1 MFFDDTITAPATT
14 PGTGAVSI
22 IRLSGSDAFTIADKV
37 VKLRKGT
44 ISASAGYSLHF
55 GKVFTEDGGL
65 LDEVIVSVFRNP
77 QSYTGEDSVEIS
89 CHASSY
95 IVTEI
100 LRLLCDAGAR
110 LAEAGEFTKRAYVNG
125 KMDLSQAES
134 VADLIASE
142 DKASHRVAMSQMRGG
157 YSEKLDEIRE
167 QLLEM
172 TALLELEL
180 DFSEEDVEFADRSK
194 LISLVSKA
202 IEHVTS
208 LADSFRRGNAIKN
221 GVPVAIAGDANTGK
235 STLLNALLGED
246 RAIVSDIAGTTR
258 DTIEETLNIDGIKFR
273 FIDTAGIRETDEVI
287 ESIGIG
293 RAYKKISEAEIV
305 LAMIDA
311 NDDFPKMKASLERIL
326 PRLDLKA
333 QKLFVLLNKC
343 DMMLDGGEC
352 GVVGGG
358 VVNAGGE
365 MVYGVAGGGADEGAY
380 EGSDAVAGRVTG
392 CGGDVVIAGSET
404 VAGRDAEA
412 AIGSTGRGVAGGGTE
427 AIAGR
432 ETGCGVA
439 GGDAAVIAGSET
451 GCIIPP
457 EEGHAA
463 KAATASCATRT
474 GTTAPG
480 PENRTVYGY
489 YDDSAYSAAIKDSAN
504 SEEGKS
510 ANGAAATMQ
519 CDAVSEWRL
528 KSDSIAA
535 GGRDSVDRTVI
546 SSRNSGRNCRNSHD
560 NKNVIAL
567 YNFVSTID
575 KEAII
580 IKLSAKNGSGLQ
592 ELKTQLAATQKDR
605 IASTS
610 DTILV
615 TNLRHFNA
623 LAEARTSL
631 LDVRSGLTS
640 GIPSDLVAQDLRS
653 AIDSIGS
660 ILGKSISVDETLGV
674 IFERFCIGK

>member
-95 IVTEI
+95 IATEI

-235 STLLNALLGED
+235 STLLNALLGEE

-343 DMMLDGGEC
+343 DMVPDGGEW
-352 GVVGGG
+352 GVVDGGS
-358 VVNAGGE
+358 VK
-365 MVYGVAGGGADEGAY
+365 AGGGADAVV
-380 EGSDAVAGRVTG
+380 GSITGRGVAD
-392 CGGDVVIAGSET
+392 GGDVVIAGSET
-404 VAGRDAEA
+404 VADSDADA
-412 AIGSTGRGVAGGGTE
+412 AV
-427 AIAGR
+427 GR
-432 ETGCGVA
+432 ETGCDQDSVN
-439 GGDAAVIAGSET
+439 
-451 GCIIPP
+451 
-457 EEGHAA
+457 
-463 KAATASCATRT
+463 
-474 GTTAPG
+474 GTMICG
-480 PENRTVYGY
+480 Q
-489 YDDSAYSAAIKDSAN
+489 N
-504 SEEGKS
+504 SEG
-510 ANGAAATMQ
+510 NN
-519 CDAVSEWRL
+519 
-528 KSDSIAA
+528 
-535 GGRDSVDRTVI
+535 
-546 SSRNSGRNCRNSHD
+546 RNSLV

-567 YNFVSTID
+567 YNFVSSVD

-580 IKLSAKNGSGLQ
+580 IRMSANNGNGLQ
-592 ELKTQLAATQKDR
+592 ELKTRLAATQKDR
-605 IASTS
+605 IATTS

-631 LDVRSGLTS
+631 LDVQSGLIS

>member
-22 IRLSGSDAFTIADKV
+22 IRLSGCDAFTIADKV

-95 IVTEI
+95 IATEI
-100 LRLLCDAGAR
+100 LRLLCAAGAR

-194 LISLVSKA
+194 LISLVSNA

-235 STLLNALLGED
+235 STLLNALLGEE

-311 NDDFPKMKASLERIL
+311 NDDFLKMKASLERIL

-343 DMMLDGGEC
+343 DMMPDGGEW

-358 VVNAGGE
+358 SVKAGGD
-365 MVYGVAGGGADEGAY
+365 AGCEGADE
-380 EGSDAVAGRVTG
+380 
-392 CGGDVVIAGSET
+392 
-404 VAGRDAEA
+404 
-412 AIGSTGRGVAGGGTE
+412 
-427 AIAGR
+427 IAGR
-432 ETGCGVA
+432 KTGCGVPD
-439 GGDAAVIAGSET
+439 GGAEAVT
-451 GCIIPP
+451 
-457 EEGHAA
+457 
-463 KAATASCATRT
+463 
-474 GTTAPG
+474 
-480 PENRTVYGY
+480 
-489 YDDSAYSAAIKDSAN
+489 
-504 SEEGKS
+504 
-510 ANGAAATMQ
+510 
-519 CDAVSEWRL
+519 
-528 KSDSIAA
+528 
-535 GGRDSVDRTVI
+535 RTVI

-567 YNFVSTID
+567 YNFVSYVD

-580 IKLSAKNGSGLQ
+580 INLSAKNGSGLQ

-631 LDVRSGLTS
+631 LDVQSGLTS

>member
-37 VKLRKGT
+37 VKLRNGT

-95 IVTEI
+95 IATEI

-235 STLLNALLGED
+235 STLLNALLGEE

-343 DMMLDGGEC
+343 DMMPDDGEWGVVDGGS
-352 GVVGGG
+352 VK
-358 VVNAGGE
+358 AGGD
-365 MVYGVAGGGADEGAY
+365 AGCGAA
-380 EGSDAVAGRVTG
+380 
-392 CGGDVVIAGSET
+392 GGDVAVIAGSET
-404 VAGRDAEA
+404 GTGRDTEA
-412 AIGSTGRGVAGGGTE
+412 AIGSTGRGVAGDQDSVNGTM
-427 AIAGR
+427 I
-432 ETGCGVA
+432 CGQ
-439 GGDAAVIAGSET
+439 
-451 GCIIPP
+451 
-457 EEGHAA
+457 
-463 KAATASCATRT
+463 
-474 GTTAPG
+474 
-480 PENRTVYGY
+480 
-489 YDDSAYSAAIKDSAN
+489 N
-504 SEEGKS
+504 SEG
-510 ANGAAATMQ
+510 NN
-519 CDAVSEWRL
+519 
-528 KSDSIAA
+528 
-535 GGRDSVDRTVI
+535 
-546 SSRNSGRNCRNSHD
+546 RNSLV

-567 YNFVSTID
+567 YNFVSYTD
-575 KEAII
+575 KEAVII
-580 IKLSAKNGSGLQ
+580 RLSAKNGNGLQ

-605 IASTS
+605 IATTS

>member
-22 IRLSGSDAFTIADKV
+22 IRLSGGDAFTIADKV

-95 IVTEI
+95 IATEI
-100 LRLLCDAGAR
+100 LRLLCAAGAR

-194 LISLVSKA
+194 LISLVSNA

-235 STLLNALLGED
+235 STLLNALLGEE

-305 LAMIDA
+305 LAMLDA

-343 DMMLDGGEC
+343 DMMPDGREC
-352 GVVGGG
+352 GVVDGD
-358 VVNAGGE
+358 VVSAGGE
-365 MVYGVAGGGADEGAY
+365 TVDGVDGGGAE
-380 EGSDAVAGRVTG
+380 AVAGYVTG
-392 CGGDVVIAGSET
+392 CGVVD
-404 VAGRDAEA
+404 RD
-412 AIGSTGRGVAGGGTE
+412 T
-427 AIAGR
+427 
-432 ETGCGVA
+432 
-439 GGDAAVIAGSET
+439 AVISGSET

-463 KAATASCATRT
+463 KAATASCDTRT
-474 GTTAPG
+474 GTTAAG
-480 PENRTVYGY
+480 PNDRTVYGY
-489 YDDSAYSAAIKDSAN
+489 YDDSAYSAAMKDCAN

-528 KSDSIAA
+528 DSDSIAA
-535 GGRDSVDRTVI
+535 GGRNSVARTVI

-560 NKNVIAL
+560 NKNVITL
-567 YNFVSTID
+567 YNFVSSID
-575 KEAII
+575 KEATI
-580 IKLSAKNGSGLQ
+580 IKMSAKNGNGLQ

-631 LDVRSGLTS
+631 LDVQSGLTS

>member
-22 IRLSGSDAFTIADKV
+22 IRLSGCNALTIADKV

-100 LRLLCDAGAR
+100 LRLLCAAGAR

-194 LISLVSKA
+194 LISLVSNA

-235 STLLNALLGED
+235 STLLNALLGEE

-343 DMMLDGGEC
+343 DMMPDGGEC
-352 GVVGGG
+352 GVVDGGSVKTGGG
-358 VVNAGGE
+358 AGC
-365 MVYGVAGGGADEGAY
+365 GGADE
-380 EGSDAVAGRVTG
+380 
-392 CGGDVVIAGSET
+392 
-404 VAGRDAEA
+404 
-412 AIGSTGRGVAGGGTE
+412 
-427 AIAGR
+427 IAGR
-432 ETGCGVA
+432 ETGCGVADRDGVVIFGSITAAGGGAEAIAGRVTGYGVA

-463 KAATASCATRT
+463 KAATASCDTRT
-474 GTTAPG
+474 GTTAAG
-480 PENRTVYGY
+480 PKDRTVYRY
-489 YDDSAYSAAIKDSAN
+489 YDDSAYGAAVKDGGD
-504 SEEGKS
+504 SEEGRL
-510 ANGAAATMQ
+510 AATVQ
-519 CDAVSEWRL
+519 CGVVSEWRL
-528 KSDSIAA
+528 ESDSFAA
-535 GGRDSVDRTVI
+535 GGRDAANESVI
-546 SSRNSGRNCRNSHD
+546 CSRNSGRNCRNYRY
-560 NKNVIAL
+560 NKNVIVL
-567 YNFVSTID
+567 YNFVSSIN
-575 KEAII
+575 KEAVII
-580 IKLSAKNGSGLQ
+580 RMSAKSGSGLQ

-605 IASTS
+605 IATTS

-631 LDVRSGLTS
+631 LDVQSGLTS

>member
-22 IRLSGSDAFTIADKV
+22 IRLSGCDALTIADKV

-95 IVTEI
+95 IATKI
-100 LRLLCDAGAR
+100 LRLLCAAGAR

-221 GVPVAIAGDANTGK
+221 GIPVAIAGDANTGK
-235 STLLNALLGED
+235 STLLNALLGEE

-326 PRLDLKA
+326 PRLDLRA

-343 DMMLDGGEC
+343 DMMPDGGEW
-352 GVVGGG
+352 GVVDGGS
-358 VVNAGGE
+358 VKAGGD
-365 MVYGVAGGGADEGAY
+365 AGCE
-380 EGSDAVAGRVTG
+380 
-392 CGGDVVIAGSET
+392 
-404 VAGRDAEA
+404 
-412 AIGSTGRGVAGGGTE
+412 
-427 AIAGR
+427 
-432 ETGCGVA
+432 VA
-439 GGDAAVIAGSET
+439 GGDAAVIAGRETVAGSDADAVVGRVTECGVAGGVT
-451 GCIIPP
+451 GC
-457 EEGHAA
+457 GVAGDQD
-463 KAATASCATRT
+463 SVN
-474 GTTAPG
+474 GTMICG
-480 PENRTVYGY
+480 Q
-489 YDDSAYSAAIKDSAN
+489 N
-504 SEEGKS
+504 SEG
-510 ANGAAATMQ
+510 NN
-519 CDAVSEWRL
+519 
-528 KSDSIAA
+528 
-535 GGRDSVDRTVI
+535 
-546 SSRNSGRNCRNSHD
+546 RNSLV

-567 YNFVSTID
+567 YNFVSYTD
-575 KEAII
+575 KEAVII
-580 IKLSAKNGSGLQ
+580 RLSAKNGNGLQ
-592 ELKTQLAATQKDR
+592 EFKTQLAATQKDR
-605 IASTS
+605 IATTS

>member
-100 LRLLCDAGAR
+100 LRLLCAAGAR

-235 STLLNALLGED
+235 STLLNALLGEE

-305 LAMIDA
+305 LAMLDA

-343 DMMLDGGEC
+343 DMMPDGGEC

-365 MVYGVAGGGADEGAY
+365 MVDGVDGGGAD
-380 EGSDAVAGRVTG
+380 AVAGK
-392 CGGDVVIAGSET
+392 ET
-404 VAGRDAEA
+404 E
-412 AIGSTGRGVAGGGTE
+412 
-427 AIAGR
+427 
-432 ETGCGVA
+432 CGVA
-439 GGDAAVIAGSET
+439 GD
-451 GCIIPP
+451 
-457 EEGHAA
+457 
-463 KAATASCATRT
+463 
-474 GTTAPG
+474 
-480 PENRTVYGY
+480 
-489 YDDSAYSAAIKDSAN
+489 
-504 SEEGKS
+504 
-510 ANGAAATMQ
+510 
-519 CDAVSEWRL
+519 
-528 KSDSIAA
+528 
-535 GGRDSVDRTVI
+535 RDSVDGTMI
-546 SSRNSGRNCRNSHD
+546 CGIYSEGNSRNSPV

-567 YNFVSTID
+567 YNFVSSID
-575 KEAII
+575 KKAII
-580 IKLSAKNGSGLQ
+580 IKLSAKNGNGLQ

-605 IASTS
+605 IATTS

-631 LDVRSGLTS
+631 LDVKSGLTS

>member
-95 IVTEI
+95 IATEI

-235 STLLNALLGED
+235 STLLNALLGEE

-287 ESIGIG
+287 ESIGID

-311 NDDFPKMKASLERIL
+311 NDDFTKMKASLERIL
-326 PRLDLKA
+326 PRIDLKA

-343 DMMLDGGEC
+343 DMLADGGEW
-352 GVVGGG
+352 GVVDGGSVKAGGG
-358 VVNAGGE
+358 AE
-365 MVYGVAGGGADEGAY
+365 CGGADEG
-380 EGSDAVAGRVTG
+380 SDAIADRETG
-392 CGGDVVIAGSET
+392 CGIADGGDVVISGSET
-404 VAGRDAEA
+404 VAGRGAEA
-412 AIGSTGRGVAGGGTE
+412 IV
-427 AIAGR
+427 GR
-432 ETGCGVA
+432 ETGCDQDSVN
-439 GGDAAVIAGSET
+439 
-451 GCIIPP
+451 
-457 EEGHAA
+457 
-463 KAATASCATRT
+463 
-474 GTTAPG
+474 GTMICG
-480 PENRTVYGY
+480 Q
-489 YDDSAYSAAIKDSAN
+489 N
-504 SEEGKS
+504 SEG
-510 ANGAAATMQ
+510 NN
-519 CDAVSEWRL
+519 
-528 KSDSIAA
+528 
-535 GGRDSVDRTVI
+535 
-546 SSRNSGRNCRNSHD
+546 RNSLV

-567 YNFVSTID
+567 YNFVSSVD

-580 IKLSAKNGSGLQ
+580 IRMSAKNGNGLQ
-592 ELKTQLAATQKDR
+592 ELKTRLAATQKDR
-605 IASTS
+605 IATTS

-631 LDVRSGLTS
+631 LDVQSGLIS

>member
-95 IVTEI
+95 IATEI

-235 STLLNALLGED
+235 STLLNALLGEE

-343 DMMLDGGEC
+343 DMVPDGGEW
-352 GVVGGG
+352 GVVDGGSVKAGGG
-358 VVNAGGE
+358 AGC
-365 MVYGVAGGGADEGAY
+365 GGADEG
-380 EGSDAVAGRVTG
+380 SDAIADRETG
-392 CGGDVVIAGSET
+392 CGIADGGDVVISGSET
-404 VAGRDAEA
+404 VAGRDAD
-412 AIGSTGRGVAGGGTE
+412 VVV
-427 AIAGR
+427 GR
-432 ETGCGVA
+432 ETGCDQDSVN
-439 GGDAAVIAGSET
+439 
-451 GCIIPP
+451 
-457 EEGHAA
+457 
-463 KAATASCATRT
+463 
-474 GTTAPG
+474 GTMICG
-480 PENRTVYGY
+480 Q
-489 YDDSAYSAAIKDSAN
+489 N
-504 SEEGKS
+504 SEG
-510 ANGAAATMQ
+510 NN
-519 CDAVSEWRL
+519 
-528 KSDSIAA
+528 
-535 GGRDSVDRTVI
+535 
-546 SSRNSGRNCRNSHD
+546 RNSLV

-567 YNFVSTID
+567 YNFVSSVD

-580 IKLSAKNGSGLQ
+580 IRMSAKNGNGLQ
-592 ELKTQLAATQKDR
+592 ELKTRLAATQKDR
-605 IASTS
+605 IATTS

-631 LDVRSGLTS
+631 LDVQSGLIS

-674 IFERFCIGK
+674 IFERFCVGK

>member
-22 IRLSGSDAFTIADKV
+22 IRLSGCDAFTIADKV

-100 LRLLCDAGAR
+100 LRLLCAAGAR

-235 STLLNALLGED
+235 STLLNALLGEE

-343 DMMLDGGEC
+343 DMMPDGGEW
-352 GVVGGG
+352 GVVGGS
-358 VVNAGGE
+358 VVNAEGE
-365 MVYGVAGGGADEGAY
+365 TGCGVVDEGA
-380 EGSDAVAGRVTG
+380 EAVA
-392 CGGDVVIAGSET
+392 CG
-404 VAGRDAEA
+404 
-412 AIGSTGRGVAGGGTE
+412 
-427 AIAGR
+427 

-439 GGDAAVIAGSET
+439 VGDASVIAGRKT
-451 GCIIPP
+451 GCIPP

-489 YDDSAYSAAIKDSAN
+489 YDDSAYSAAMKDSAN

-560 NKNVIAL
+560 NKNIIAL
-567 YNFVSTID
+567 YNFVSIID